1 MDISSTLLIVSYFVY
16 LNFNIMDDLVISMHE
31 NAVNEALKNA
41 YKVFQAKL
49 MGDIKKNEYTLHWE
63 VYQFP
68 EVKFDIHSVN
78 KARNYYSRA
87 MELPH
92 HNKFLL

>member
-1 MDISSTLLIVSYFVY
+1 M
-16 LNFNIMDDLVISMHE
+16 ISMHE
-31 NAVNEALKNA
+31 NAVNEALKNE

-49 MGDIKKNEYTLHWE
+49 MGNIKKDEYTLHWE
-63 VYQFP
+63 VCQSP

-78 KARNYYSRA
+78 KARNYYSQA
-87 MELPH
+87 MPFPH

>member
-1 MDISSTLLIVSYFVY
+1 
-16 LNFNIMDDLVISMHE
+16 MDDLVISMHE
-31 NAVNEALKNA
+31 NAVNKVLKNA

-49 MGDIKKNEYTLHWE
+49 
-63 VYQFP
+63 
-68 EVKFDIHSVN
+68 VN